1 MLNDFSEQEEM
12 RFHYSM
18 MDVKMAIEYHGL
30 QCIMDALFS
39 DNTYKKDLEQYL
51 TNRVNTP
58 TIVSVE

>member
-1 MLNDFSEQEEM
+1 MLNNFSEKEEM

-30 QCIMDALFS
+30 QRILDALFS
-39 DNTYKKDLEQYL
+39 DNTYKNDFEEYL
-51 TNRVNTP
+51 TKRANVP

>member
-1 MLNDFSEQEEM
+1 MLKDFAEQEEM

-30 QCIMDALFS
+30 QCILDALFS
-39 DNTYKKDLEQYL
+39 DNTYKNDLEQYL
-51 TNRVNTP
+51 TKRANAP

>member
-1 MLNDFSEQEEM
+1 MLNDFSEKEEM

-30 QCIMDALFS
+30 QCILDALFS
-39 DNTYKKDLEQYL
+39 DNTYRKDLEDYL
-51 TNRVNTP
+51 TKRANAA

>member
-1 MLNDFSEQEEM
+1 MLQKFSEQEEM

-39 DNTYKKDLEQYL
+39 DNTYKKDLENYL
-51 TNRVNTP
+51 TTKVKP
-58 TIVSVE
+58 TTIDFVE